1 MKNIFKIWRIAKPII
16 RYLILFYMMFNI
28 LSYAGTRQTIS
39 IVCAILNGILILVT
53 FIYLTYMQD
62 RKNYSRFLIISILLF
77 MTIWIIDR
85 SINIYYFIIL
95 DDIFDIC
102 EFRTRIKFLLFHFTG
117 FILYVIMYKPLIHNL
132 NHIMYYIVAYILT
145 LMIFVIIHNYRYE
158 RDKLKVLNSNLIEY
172 SFKEREYVVMEER
185 ERISQ
190 ELHDSI
196 GHSLMALSMNIRY
209 LKALKDKEK
218 IQSEICEIDKL
229 VKESIKTLRTTV
241 YDLKK
246 LDGEVDIQDEIEKI
260 AEKFNKLDIVKIIF
274 SCKIDTGILSGK
286 VQEVLITTVKEAITN
301 SLKHGSPS
309 IIYISIEIRDYRLHM
324 EIKDNGEGCKFI
336 RRSNGLNGIVKR
348 IHKING
354 EVNFI
359 SIVNRGFTIE
369 ISIPEG
375 FSSD

>member
-1 MKNIFKIWRIAKPII
+1 M
-16 RYLILFYMMFNI
+16 LFNI
-28 LSYAGTRQTIS
+28 LSHSGNRQTIS
-39 IVCAILNGILILVT
+39 ILSAILNGILILFT
-53 FIYLTYMQD
+53 FIYLDYKPD
-62 RKNYSRFLIISILLF
+62 RKNYSKFLIISMILF
-77 MTIWIIDR
+77 MTIWIMDR
-85 SINIYYFIIL
+85 SSNIYYFIIM

-102 EFRTRIKFLLFHFTG
+102 DFRIRIKFLLLHFCG
-117 FILYVIMYKPLIHNL
+117 FLLYGITYEPLIHNL
-132 NHIMYYIVAYILT
+132 NKIMYDILAYILT

-158 RDKLKVLNSNLIEY
+158 RDKLKILNSNLIEY
-172 SFKEREYVVMEER
+172 SFKERKYLIMEER
-185 ERISQ
+185 NRISQ

-209 LKALKDKEK
+209 LKALKDKGK
-218 IQSEICEIDKL
+218 IQSEIYEIDKL

-246 LDGEVDIQDEIEKI
+246 LDGEVDIREEIEKI
-260 AEKFNKLDIVKIIF
+260 AEKFNKLNIVKIIF
-274 SCKIDTGILSGK
+274 NCTIDTGILSRR
-286 VQEVLITTVKEAITN
+286 VQEILITTVKESITN
-301 SLKHGSPS
+301 SLKYGNPS
-309 IIYISIEIRDYRLHM
+309 IIYISIEIRDDRLHM

-359 SIVNRGFTIE
+359 STVNRGFTIE
-369 ISIPEG
+369 ISTPEG